1 MTLQILWFKRDLRLA
16 DHAALQEAAHHGPIL
31 PLVII
36 EPDYWRLPDTS
47 FRQWAFWRGCIDDLS
62 NAIAAQ
68 QGSLMIQ
75 TGDAVQIFEDLRRD
89 YGRFTLWSHEET
101 GNGISLCLPHLCPRP
116 RWIGRRPAQILFPP
130 RRASTWTTMASGICR
145 NRVGPRGSIFWKA
158 S

>member
-68 QGSLMIQ
+68 QCSLMIQ

-89 YGRFTLWSHEET
+89 YGPFTLWSHEGFSFACT
-101 GNGISLCLPHLCPRP
+101 FR
-116 RWIGRRPAQILFPP
+116 
-130 RRASTWTTMASGICR
+130 
-145 NRVGPRGSIFWKA
+145 SIFFNWLCSKFKY
-158 S
+158 